1 MVLPYGITHMLSVS
15 QNILQIIQEVTEV
28 NVIITSHQIEASLKR
43 LVNDFDLMF
52 EPTAVPRPGALGR
65 SHQYDQI

>member
-1 MVLPYGITHMLSVS
+1 MLSVS

-28 NVIITSHQIEASLKR
+28 NVIVASHQIEASLKR

-52 EPTAVPRPGALGR
+52 EPTAVPRPVALGR